1 MTKIL
6 YNRTVKEGGDVMYIN
21 YNKLWKLLLDKKITK
36 NDLCEMTGM
45 STRTLAK
52 LVKNQSVTT
61 DTLLRIC
68 EILNCELFDILEI
81 SKEESHMTIYE
92 AYKQHGI
99 LKNEDEYCRLTEFE
113 HNGKQ
118 FLVKEVKKNATKRVV
133 IHCKNNSVMW
143 EQLYPSGFS
152 AAGEARFITDF
163 SFVESGKIC
172 ILLISGSCVGIT
184 GLDEGQFLS
193 ANRPYEDNKLYVMSK
208 AKFKLFA
215 I

>member
-1 MTKIL
+1 
-6 YNRTVKEGGDVMYIN
+6 
-21 YNKLWKLLLDKKITK
+21 
-36 NDLCEMTGM
+36 
-45 STRTLAK
+45 
-52 LVKNQSVTT
+52 
-61 DTLLRIC
+61 
-68 EILNCELFDILEI
+68 
-81 SKEESHMTIYE
+81 
-92 AYKQHGI
+92 
-99 LKNEDEYCRLTEFE
+99 
-113 HNGKQ
+113 
-118 FLVKEVKKNATKRVV
+118 
-133 IHCKNNSVMW
+133 MW